1 MIVHNISKGKDN
13 YSQRNNKVRP
23 FSSCN
28 TTSLTMATSY
38 IDGLWSMFINS
49 PYFLKY
55 KYFEQPEDRLQQ
67 ALLDWG
73 LEPTNHYQL
82 MEGYNRFIGLEI
94 DSFSLS
100 APFRDLIGLIL
111 EGRPWVGSGDF
122 PGYPKINIDSKT
134 GKPKPL
140 GHIVCIVGMVYET
153 DPYSPSA
160 MIIDDPYGD
169 TMNNWQGSGNDEKIP
184 IDLFV
189 NWMKP
194 LKVPNKF
201 WAHIFR
207 KIF

>member
-1 MIVHNISKGKDN
+1 
-13 YSQRNNKVRP
+13 
-23 FSSCN
+23 
-28 TTSLTMATSY
+28 
-38 IDGLWSMFINS
+38 MFINS
-49 PYFLKY
+49 PNFLKY

-100 APFRDLIGLIL
+100 APFHDLIDLLL
-111 EGRPWVGSGDF
+111 EGRPWVGSGTF
-122 PGYPKINIDSKT
+122 PGFPKEEK
-134 GKPKPL
+134 KPL
-140 GHIVCIVGMVYET
+140 GHIVCVVGMVYEI

-169 TMNNWQGSGNDEKIP
+169 TMNNWQGSGNDVRIP

-194 LKVPNKF
+194 LKDPNKF